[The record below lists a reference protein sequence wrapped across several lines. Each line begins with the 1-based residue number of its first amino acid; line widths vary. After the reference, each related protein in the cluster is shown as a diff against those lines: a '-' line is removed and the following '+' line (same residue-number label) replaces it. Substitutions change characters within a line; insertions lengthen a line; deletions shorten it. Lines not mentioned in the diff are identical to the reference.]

1 MDTEYLNKWVT
12 TQLDSG
18 IPKEEIVK
26 NIVNYAKLSQEEAE
40 KYVNDPLYREKFKLS
55 DNKTTEIEQEP
66 EDENIVSKLS
76 GIENQLGEINKH
88 LDFNYLSL
96 LFIGLGV
103 FIGWLIWG

>member
-26 NIVNYAKLSQEEAE
+26 NIVNYVKLSQEEAE

-55 DNKTTEIEQEP
+55 DNKTTEIEQET
-66 EDENIVSKLS
+66 EDENIISKLS
-76 GIENQLGEINKH
+76 GIENQLEEINKH
-88 LDFNYLSL
+88 LDFTYLSL

>member
-66 EDENIVSKLS
+66 EDEKIISKLS
-76 GIENQLGEINKH
+76 GIEHQLKEINNH

-96 LFIGLGV
+96 FFIGLGV